1 VLPSR
6 VVEHLDRLDDV
17 VPCLLT
23 RFVVAMRR
31 PLAFETAEKSL
42 GHGIV
47 ETLAC
52 TTHTAHHSMI
62 FQQTL
67 IGVTG
72 LLTAPIRMMHEAGRG
87 TATPQRHLP
96 RILGQRRAW
105 HGYRAG
111 LLVRGDKGI
120 PQFDSLKF
128 LIIVASFLTHR
139 GHLPCLSYHPYQGVR
154 SY

>member
-1 VLPSR
+1 
-6 VVEHLDRLDDV
+6 
-17 VPCLLT
+17 
-23 RFVVAMRR
+23 MRR

-87 TATPQRHLP
+87 TATLQRHLP
-96 RILGQRRAW
+96 RILGQRGIDPTA
-105 HGYRAG
+105 HGPTHG
-111 LLVRGDKGI
+111 LTGI
-120 PQFDSLKF
+120 Q
-128 LIIVASFLTHR
+128 V
-139 GHLPCLSYHPYQGVR
+139 
-154 SY
+154 